1 MTIFDDRTFWNHVG
15 FHRRPVWVYVY
26 YNKNTHTITQF
37 IKCDKKRIGDRRHLI
52 AFATT
57 HLFCYR
63 ILVKPSSKFHP
74 DTIWKKGKP
83 RPEYVRKLTTSEK
96 LELGLPEK
104 PKRRRNRNRSNN
116 GVVE

>member
-1 MTIFDDRTFWNHVG
+1 MMTIFDERTLWNHVG

-26 YNKNTHTITQF
+26 YNKMTHKISQF
-37 IKCDKKRIGDRRHLI
+37 IKCDKKKIGERRHRV

-63 ILVKPSSKFHP
+63 IRVRPSFNFHP

-83 RPEYVRKLTTSEK
+83 RPEYVRKLTTDEK
-96 LELGLPEK
+96 IELGLPTK
-104 PKRRRNRNRSNN
+104 SKCRRRRQKMEL
-116 GVVE
+116 VE